1 MTDVLY
7 LAWRY
12 LTYHK
17 VKTFVLVS
25 AAAIIVYLPVGLDI
39 IVSQSAKEL
48 TARAQATPLLVGAK
62 GSPLELVLAMRNG

>member
-12 LTYHK
+12 LAYHR
-17 VKTFVLVS
+17 VKTAVLV
-25 AAAIIVYLPVGLDI
+25 AAVAIIVYLPVGLNV

-48 TARAQATPLLVGAK
+48 TARAQATPLLIGAK
-62 GSPLELVLAMRNG
+62 GSSLELVLNSLYF